1 MKNEELK
8 KNVTKKRTIIN
19 GFKYYEL
26 NIKRDNYIINI
37 TNLPKEE
44 LIKFKIYINKSN
56 EINLSLKENYIIY
69 ENQFDL
75 EYFKNQTSFLVELG
89 IKNINDLIRFLYTFF
104 QEYHEKIELK
114 NQDKNNSNLLILK
127 LQMFHNNIQ
136 INIELF
142 NDLKNQKN
150 IKAND
155 DNNNQHN
162 QLSLRP
168 SNSCKNFF
176 VHKKEL
182 KKRVYGSKNENENDN
197 KLIENSNNN
206 YFLNDYYISL
216 IQKTIPL
223 LQKITKEKLNLI
235 YKSSQEKENPKFHIK
250 CDDKGPTLIFIET
263 EENRSF
269 ITFNKKSWHVK
280 GGIQSENYSWR
291 ETNLRDDDIAIID
304 LFSKKIIKIKRK
316 TEQIKNNPVINFIQ
330 QYSNYGPSYVDG
342 NGFSFKIFGGD
353 KYLSISFITKNN
365 EEDDYIKNT
374 YNLNK
379 NNFLHIKDYEV
390 YCFKKVD
397 NK

>member
-1 MKNEELK
+1 MKNEVLT
-8 KNVTKKRTIIN
+8 KNVNKKRKIIN

-26 NIKRDNYIINI
+26 NIKRDNYVINI
-37 TNLPKEE
+37 MNLPKEE
-44 LIKFKIYINKSN
+44 LIKFKIYINKPN
-56 EINLSLKENYIIY
+56 EINLSLKEKFIIY

-104 QEYHEKIELK
+104 QEYHEKIELIN

-150 IKAND
+150 IITNN
-155 DNNNQHN
+155 DNNNQQFIHT
-162 QLSLRP
+162 

-176 VHKKEL
+176 VHRKEL
-182 KKRVYGSKNENENDN
+182 KKNNHKSSNEIE
-197 KLIENSNNN
+197 KKIIENKNTNSS
-206 YFLNDYYISL
+206 LINDYYISL
-216 IQKTIPL
+216 IQKIIPL
-223 LQKITKEKLNLI
+223 LQKITKDKLILI

-269 ITFNKKSWHVK
+269 ITFNKKSWHLK

-304 LFSKKIIKIKRK
+304 LFSKKKLKIKRK
-316 TEQIKNNPVINFIQ
+316 NELIKNNQVINFIQ

-390 YCFKKVD
+390 YCFKKLD